1 MLSFLS
7 KPTKS
12 ISIAGWILSFSALVS
27 ALLGLVRTRLLLDS
41 YGVSIETDIYNI
53 AFRIP
58 DLIYTLIIGG
68 ALSAAFIP
76 IFISHWNKNKK
87 EAWAIADSFLKI
99 SFLAVLVLAIILAI
113 LMPVIIDVLFSGF
126 STEEKKLSV
135 ELSRIMLLSPMILGI
150 SAVFSNILQSMN
162 RFIIYAFCPLFYNIG
177 LIMGIVL
184 FTKWWGIYG
193 LAWGVVFGALLHLL
207 IQVPVV
213 LKTGFSFS
221 KSIKIHPAI
230 FRVIKLMAPRSF
242 ALGIYQINI
251 IAITAIA
258 ATISSGSIT
267 IFVNSHN
274 IDLLLTGVFG
284 ISFATALFPTLSD
297 SYSKKNYQK
306 YLDSFSHVLRGVFF
320 ITFPIGLLLFILRF
334 HIIQLIYGVDNVS
347 TADIQLMAAV
357 LGVLSFGAFSYALT
371 PIITRAF
378 YARENTIT
386 PVIASVINMI
396 LTISISSVLLFLI
409 FPNTDLI
416 SSINSFLHLEGLEN
430 TEVIALPL
438 AVTIA
443 GIVSLITVFISFL
456 MSDKRNSVIMRDV
469 WSSILRI
476 GFASLVS
483 AVVAWGVLRFINE
496 SFKYNSTSVLILE
509 SMLISS
515 IVLVIYLTMV
525 YIMRFPEKE
534 VITLILKKRNRK
546 K

>member
-12 ISIAGWILSFSALVS
+12 ISIAGWILSFSALIS

-87 EAWAIADSFLKI
+87 EAWEIADSFLKI

-113 LMPVIIDVLFSGF
+113 LMPVIVDVLFSGF

-184 FTKWWGIYG
+184 FTQWWGIYG

-230 FRVIKLMAPRSF
+230 FKVIKLMAPRSF

-258 ATISSGSIT
+258 ATISSGAIT

-306 YLDSFSHVLRGVFF
+306 YLDSFSYVLRGVFF
-320 ITFPIGLLLFILRF
+320 ITFPMGLLLFILRF

-347 TADIQLMAAV
+347 TTDVQLMAAV
-357 LGVLSFGAFSYALT
+357 LGVLSFGAFAYALT

-396 LTISISSVLLFLI
+396 LTVSISSVLLFLI
-409 FPNTDLI
+409 FPNTNLL
-416 SSINSFLHLEGLEN
+416 SSINHFLNLEGLEN
-430 TEVIALPL
+430 TEIIALPL
-438 AVTIA
+438 AVTVA
-443 GIVSLITVFISFL
+443 GIVSLIAVFISFL
-456 MSDKRNSVIMRDV
+456 ISDKRNNVIIKDV
-469 WSSILRI
+469 WSAILRI
-476 GFASLVS
+476 GFASLVAS
-483 AVVAWGVLRFINE
+483 VVAWGALRFINNFFDY
-496 SFKYNSTSVLILE
+496 SSTSVLILE
-509 SMLISS
+509 SVLVSS
-515 IVLVIYLTMV
+515 IVLVVYLTMV

-534 VITLILKKRNRK
+534 VITLILKKRNRN
-546 K
+546 